1 MINFQKL
8 HMGAYVGTTFEGS
21 SVTLT
26 GFRLGAVAVIPPQP
40 HYRPL
45 KSPPR
50 LGLKLL
56 KLQPAFFQP

>member
-1 MINFQKL
+1 
-8 HMGAYVGTTFEGS
+8 MGAYVGTKCEGS

-26 GFRLGAVAVIPPQP
+26 GFRLGAAAVIPPPPQP

-50 LGLKLL
+50 LELKLL
-56 KLQPAFFQP
+56 KLQPVFFQP